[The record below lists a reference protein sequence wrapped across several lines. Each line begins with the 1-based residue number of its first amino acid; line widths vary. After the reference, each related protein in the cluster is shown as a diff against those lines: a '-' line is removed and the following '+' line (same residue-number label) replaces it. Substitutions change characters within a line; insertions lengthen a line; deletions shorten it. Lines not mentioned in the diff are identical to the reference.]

1 MSDLK
6 LDAVGCGSMVVD
18 QFIRT
23 PRIIGADEKILLDSG
38 RNRSA
43 SEPPAV
49 GGVVLNHLGWARVL
63 GLGVGI
69 FGKMGDDRYGGILR
83 GGMNA
88 LGIRHHLTLDGSA
101 SSFADYLR
109 RRPG

>member
-1 MSDLK
+1 MPETK

-23 PRIIGADEKILLDSG
+23 PRIISAEEKILLDSG
-38 RNRSA
+38 RNGA
-43 SEPPAV
+43 PPEPPAV

-63 GLGVGI
+63 GLDVGI
-69 FGKMGDDRYGGILR
+69 FGKMGDDRYGEILR

-88 LGIRHHLTLDGSA
+88 LGIRHRLPRSL
-101 SSFADYLR
+101 
-109 RRPG
+109 

>member
-1 MSDLK
+1 MSDAK

-18 QFIRT
+18 QFYRT
-23 PRIIGADEKILLDSG
+23 PRIISADEKILLDS
-38 RNRSA
+38 RNGSA

-63 GLGVGI
+63 GLDVGI
-69 FGKMGDDRYGGILR
+69 FGKMGDDRYGEILR

-101 SSFADYLR
+101 SSFATI
-109 RRPG
+109 